1 MNAAPPLV
9 DRTAL
14 SLRRARA
21 NTGAHFLN
29 SAAMDEV
36 QDRLEMVNRTFL
48 EPAVVTPF
56 PDQWRQIFPKA
67 RIVPDDDVLAL
78 DVGAHDLV
86 VHGFCLHW
94 ANDPVGQIIQCR
106 RALREDG
113 LFLSVSLGGQTLSEL
128 RVALSEA
135 EIGVRGG
142 LSPRV
147 LPMADIRDSGA
158 LLQRA
163 GLALPVADGNTI
175 NAEYRDIY
183 HLMRDLRAMGETN
196 ALSSRVR
203 HATPKALF
211 ERANDIYRA
220 NFAGEEG
227 RIRARF
233 EFVTLT
239 GWAPSDSQPKPLRPG
254 SAIERLSDA
263 LNTKETK
270 LID

>member
-1 MNAAPPLV
+1 MTGPAPLI
-9 DRTAL
+9 DRSAL
-14 SLRRARA
+14 ALRRARA
-21 NTGAHFLN
+21 QGAAHFLTDI
-29 SAAMDEV
+29 ALGEV
-36 QDRLEMVNRTFL
+36 QDRLEMVNRTFQS
-48 EPAVVTPF
+48 PAVVTAF
-56 PDQWRQIFPKA
+56 PEHWRALLPDA
-67 RIVPDDDVLAL
+67 RIVPDDEILDL

-106 RALREDG
+106 RALGEDG

-128 RVALSEA
+128 RASLSEA
-135 EIGVRGG
+135 EVRTRGG

-163 GLALPVADGNTI
+163 GLALPVADGNTVT
-175 NAEYRDIY
+175 AEYRDIY

-196 ALSSRVR
+196 ALSARIR
-203 HATPKALF
+203 HATSRDLF
-211 ERANDIYRA
+211 RCAEEIYRN
-220 NFAGEEG
+220 NFPGEDG
-227 RIRARF
+227 RLMARF

-239 GWAPSDSQPKPLRPG
+239 GWAPSENQPKPLRPG

-263 LNTKETK
+263 LNTKETR